1 MIWIAVLGVM
11 TGVLALVFLYRFKR
25 EIRRTTRQL
34 QQWNDGVTAK
44 KLDIVFQDWDMEALG
59 VEINRQIDRTRQA
72 NAEKT
77 RTENELKQ
85 AISHISHDI
94 RTPMTSI
101 LGYVQLVESEELSEA
116 QKREYTTVVRKSALR
131 LKALLEDFFEL
142 SVIESPDY
150 ALSMEKV
157 VLNELVLESLVGY
170 YEAFNQRH
178 IEPIIRLPEEE
189 ISIPADASAV
199 KRVIE
204 NLVTN
209 AIRYSDGDV
218 SIQLEQDSASA
229 TVQLTIHNSAPRL
242 QQSDLAYL
250 FDRFYK
256 ADQQRTERGTGL
268 GLSIAKSLM
277 LKMNGTLTAELRDGE
292 LFMHCK
298 WRLIEQ
304 DTVG

>member
-1 MIWIAVLGVM
+1 MFWIAGLSVI
-11 TGVLALVFLYRFKR
+11 TGVLALVWLYRLKR
-25 EIRRTTRQL
+25 EIRRMKRQL
-34 QQWNDGVTAK
+34 QQWNDGRTAK
-44 KLDIVFQDWDMEALG
+44 KLDVIVQDRDIEALA
-59 VEINRQIDRTRQA
+59 EQINRQIDRTRQA

-101 LGYVQLVESEELSEA
+101 LGYVQLIESEGLSEA
-116 QKREYTTVVRKSALR
+116 QKREYTAVVRKSALR

-157 VLNELVLESLVGY
+157 TLGELVLESLAGH

-178 IEPIIRLPEEE
+178 IEPIIRLPDEE
-189 ISIPADASAV
+189 ICVIADASAV

-209 AIRYSDGDV
+209 AIRYSAGDV
-218 SIQLEQDSASA
+218 SIGLERPDGSTSAR
-229 TVQLTIHNSAPRL
+229 LTIHNSAPRL
-242 QQSDLAYL
+242 RQEDLVHL

-277 LKMNGTLTAELRDGE
+277 RKMNGILTAELRDGV
-292 LFMHCK
+292 LFMHCEWK
-298 WRLIEQ
+298 TAEQ
-304 DTVG
+304 ESAG

>member
-1 MIWIAVLGVM
+1 MFWIAGLGVI
-11 TGVLALVFLYRFKR
+11 TGALALVLSYRLKG

-34 QQWNDGVTAK
+34 QQWNDGRTAK
-44 KLDIVFQDWDMEALG
+44 KLDVIVQDRDMEALA
-59 VEINRQIDRTRQA
+59 EQINRQIDRTRQA

-101 LGYVQLVESEELSEA
+101 LGYVQLIESEELSET
-116 QKREYTTVVRKSALR
+116 QKREYTAVVRKSALR

-157 VLNELVLESLVGY
+157 TLGELVLESLVGH

-189 ISIPADASAV
+189 ICVVADASAV

-209 AIRYSDGDV
+209 AIRYSAGDV
-218 SIQLEQDSASA
+218 SIQLERTAGSSS
-229 TVQLTIHNSAPRL
+229 VRLTIHNSAPRL
-242 QQSDLAYL
+242 LQADLAHL

-277 LKMNGTLTAELRDGE
+277 HKMNGRLTAELQGGV
-292 LFMHCK
+292 LFMYCE
-298 WRLIEQ
+298 WQSAEQ
-304 DTVG
+304 DSAG

>member
-1 MIWIAVLGVM
+1 MFWIAGLGVM
-11 TGVLALVFLYRFKR
+11 TGVLALVALYRLKR
-25 EIRRTTRQL
+25 EIRRATRQL
-34 QQWNDGVTAK
+34 QQWNEGATAK
-44 KLDIVFQDWDMEALG
+44 KLDVIVQDRDMEALA
-59 VEINRQIDRTRQA
+59 EQINRQIDRTRQA

-101 LGYVQLVESEELSEA
+101 LGYVQLIESEEMPEA
-116 QKREYTTVVRKSALR
+116 QKREYTAVVRKSALR

-178 IEPIIRLPEEE
+178 IEPILGLPEDE
-189 ISIPADASAV
+189 ISMIADPSAV

-204 NLVTN
+204 NLLTN
-209 AIRYSDGDV
+209 ALRYSDGDV
-218 SIQLEQDSASA
+218 SIELVRTADEASA
-229 TVQLTIHNSAPRL
+229 RLTIHNSAPRL

-256 ADQQRTERGTGL
+256 ADQQRTEKGTGL

-277 LKMNGTLTAELRDGE
+277 QKMNGSLTAELKGGA
-292 LFMHCK
+292 LFMHCE
-298 WRLIEQ
+298 WREIEQ
-304 DTVG
+304 DSAG